1 MKVINYIILI
11 KIEKIKRI
19 YINFWNVWMIY
30 RMILIKLE
38 VIILLCN
45 YILLNNYK
53 LFLIIYRYSNLC
65 IYVQSMFSINLKIL
79 VIRL

>member
-65 IYVQSMFSINLKIL
+65 IYIQSMFSINLKIL